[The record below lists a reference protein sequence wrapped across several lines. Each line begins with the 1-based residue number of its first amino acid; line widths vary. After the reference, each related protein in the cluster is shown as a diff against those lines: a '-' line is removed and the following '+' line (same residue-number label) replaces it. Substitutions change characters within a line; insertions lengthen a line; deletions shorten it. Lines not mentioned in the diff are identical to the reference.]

1 MVSGDVAV
9 PKNVLK
15 TVLST
20 VDIPQE
26 YALESVPKV
35 SPENPVKTM
44 SEVVINMYFFAS
56 PYSLKSSTFV
66 LPCLW
71 YSGNKA
77 ELKF

>member
-35 SPENPVKTM
+35 SSENPVKIM
-44 SEVVINMYFFAS
+44 SEVVIYMYFFAS
-56 PYSLKSSTFV
+56 PHSFKSSTFA
-66 LPCLW
+66 LLCLR
-71 YSGNKA
+71 YSGKKT
-77 ELKF
+77 E